1 MTGRRDFGT
10 VRLLGTG
17 RYQARY
23 VDRSGRRHARSFAT
37 KGDATRFL
45 SGARVD
51 LDRGDWVDP
60 KAGQLTFEAYA
71 STWLAERRVKGRP
84 ISPRTRERYASLLQV
99 RINPALGKIQLRFL
113 EPADVRRWHAVLL
126 ATEGVGPST
135 VAKAYRLVHAVC
147 ASAVAEEELVRNPC
161 AIPGASAESHEERP
175 VATVSQ
181 VYAIADQLGDRWRTL
196 VLTAT
201 FCGLRFGELA
211 GLTVERVDLLHR
223 TITVAVDL
231 DELDGGHLQVGR
243 VKSEASRRVVTVP
256 NVIVPELER
265 HLGTHSGTGP
275 TGYVFVGPQGGLLRR
290 SNFRDRWVKAVTA
303 VGLPDLRFHDLRH
316 TGNTLAAAT
325 GASTRELMLRMGHAS
340 PRAAQ
345 IYQHATRER
354 DAEIA
359 ASLSQMV
366 QQWQDTANSSGG

>member
-45 SGARVD
+45 AGARVD

-223 TITVAVDL
+223 AITTPGM
-231 DELDGGHLQVGR
+231 EPT
-243 VKSEASRRVVTVP
+243 KS
-256 NVIVPELER
+256 
-265 HLGTHSGTGP
+265 
-275 TGYVFVGPQGGLLRR
+275 F
-290 SNFRDRWVKAVTA
+290 
-303 VGLPDLRFHDLRH
+303 
-316 TGNTLAAAT
+316 
-325 GASTRELMLRMGHAS
+325 
-340 PRAAQ
+340 
-345 IYQHATRER
+345 
-354 DAEIA
+354 
-359 ASLSQMV
+359 
-366 QQWQDTANSSGG
+366 